1 MFADNSELYSLAAI
15 ITNKYIANNYQSYP
29 TNFQMR
35 YITTIDFILFPI
47 YLFFLYFLIK
57 FTARKYGSTQLRKYF
72 IVAFFLHMS
81 GSFLY
86 AMLIQFY
93 YGYGDSFGFFA
104 GSDFIRDYIS
114 KGGNP
119 LQIFFTS
126 SESLGKLQNMFMN
139 SGLELPTGIS
149 SEANFTIMKIS
160 AALSYISF
168 NSYLVISLFFGLFSF
183 AGLWKLFGTF
193 NQILDKKAE
202 KILAYSI
209 LYTPSIFFWGS
220 GLMKDSVCLG
230 LTGFIV
236 YFFYKLFVLK
246 KIKITNMLLL
256 FLFVYL
262 LFILKSY
269 IASILISSVSL
280 SYVIFIL
287 KKSRQNVIKLLT
299 VSTVILVSAVFL
311 IISLSSTIN
320 SILEESKGQIE
331 VFKGVYANS
340 EGEDFNSLS
349 GLKPGEFDLSLSSFL
364 LRSPL
369 AMFSTLYRPFLWES
383 EKPIVLLSA
392 CESLIMLVVLLYV
405 LFKCRVFKFFYFV
418 FTDPYIYF
426 AFIFSLLF
434 SAIVGFTTF
443 NFGTLVRYRLPILP
457 FYFFMLIAIYTKNT
471 AMRLA
476 SKK

>member
-1 MFADNSELYSLAAI
+1 
-15 ITNKYIANNYQSYP
+15 
-29 TNFQMR
+29 MR

-72 IVAFFLHMS
+72 IVAFFLHML

-246 KIKITNMLLL
+246 KNKNNKH
-256 FLFVYL
+256 V
-262 LFILKSY
+262 
-269 IASILISSVSL
+269 
-280 SYVIFIL
+280 
-287 KKSRQNVIKLLT
+287 
-299 VSTVILVSAVFL
+299 
-311 IISLSSTIN
+311 
-320 SILEESKGQIE
+320 
-331 VFKGVYANS
+331 
-340 EGEDFNSLS
+340 
-349 GLKPGEFDLSLSSFL
+349 
-364 LRSPL
+364 
-369 AMFSTLYRPFLWES
+369 
-383 EKPIVLLSA
+383 
-392 CESLIMLVVLLYV
+392 
-405 LFKCRVFKFFYFV
+405 
-418 FTDPYIYF
+418 
-426 AFIFSLLF
+426 AFIFICVF
-434 SAIVGFTTF
+434 IVYFEKLYRQYFDIFCFVKLCNIYFEKKQAKCYQTADSQYGHIGKCSFF
-443 NFGTLVRYRLPILP
+443 NYQLV
-457 FYFFMLIAIYTKNT
+457 FYHQLYTGRIQR
-471 AMRLA
+471 ADR
-476 SKK
+476 SFQRCICQFRR